1 MTAVVTDLS
10 FTGCHL
16 IVGSGSTLVCCAAQC
31 KVRFLR
37 NAHSR
42 TGMREHSQLPDP
54 LTPVNGHF
62 ARRWLRLPQLPRA
75 TGDRCHRLQPTAE
88 MIGQELL
95 DTGIGVET
103 VLGTDKAVPL
113 VRVNDILR
121 PSQVK
126 PHMLA

>member
-1 MTAVVTDLS
+1 
-10 FTGCHL
+10 
-16 IVGSGSTLVCCAAQC
+16 
-31 KVRFLR
+31 
-37 NAHSR
+37 
-42 TGMREHSQLPDP
+42 
-54 LTPVNGHF
+54 
-62 ARRWLRLPQLPRA
+62 
-75 TGDRCHRLQPTAE
+75 